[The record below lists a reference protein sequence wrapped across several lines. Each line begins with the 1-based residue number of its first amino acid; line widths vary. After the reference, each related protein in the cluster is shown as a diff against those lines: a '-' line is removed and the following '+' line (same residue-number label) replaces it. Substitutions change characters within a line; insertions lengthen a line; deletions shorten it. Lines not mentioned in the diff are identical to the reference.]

1 MVGITGK
8 INEGLDK
15 LATKRWQ
22 KRQMAEKLKAV
33 RTDKGLT
40 QKELAHRVG
49 VSESAIR
56 NYELM
61 AALPK
66 EKHLIAIAKALDIR
80 PEALKLYDIG
90 YQTLAINALF
100 QLGDVYGLEPHSCT
114 DYAFLSPTSD
124 FMKEMLEKWTYH
136 YDGCLDGKI
145 SREEYDLWLDTFN
158 GDFNPADFPKRY
170 REAEGS
176 YELIE
181 PWEPWCLAQKLKRLR
196 KQQGLTQAELAK
208 LIGVTEPAIRS
219 YEQAKRLPKESVIE
233 ALAAALEVTKE
244 SLTFFDFG
252 SPNQAAHA
260 LFQISRTFGL
270 RPDAVDG
277 GAMLRTCKPG
287 LERAIDKWADA
298 FGQYEESEDQ
308 NRYFLWQ
315 DTYDDDR
322 SRGDYQSRYRYVV
335 TNGQITGDMESD
347 YDLSNSDYPLVFR
360 K

>member
-1 MVGITGK
+1 MVDITGK

-22 KRQMAEKLKAV
+22 KLQMAEKLRAV

-124 FMKEMLEKWTYH
+124 FMREMLEKWTYH
-136 YDGCLDGKI
+136 YEGCLDGKI
-145 SREEYDLWLDTFN
+145 SREEYDLWLDAFN
-158 GDFNPADFPKRY
+158 EDFNPADFPRRY
-170 REAEGS
+170 RETEDG
-176 YELIE
+176 YEPIE

-196 KQQGLTQAELAK
+196 KDQGLTQAELAN

-260 LFQISRTFGL
+260 LFQISKTFGL
-270 RPDAVDG
+270 RPDAIDNK
-277 GAMLRTCKPG
+277 AILRTRQPG
-287 LERAIDKWADA
+287 LERAIDNWADA
-298 FGQYEESEDQ
+298 FETFEESRNLDQ
-308 NRYFLWQ
+308 YLSWQ
-315 DTYDDDR
+315 DTYDDDYV
-322 SRGDYQSRYRYVV
+322 RGGHESRYRFAFVGGRKA
-335 TNGQITGDMESD
+335 TEMESD
-347 YDLSNSDYPLVFR
+347 YDLYDLNTGL
-360 K
+360 

>member
-22 KRQMAEKLKAV
+22 KHQMAEKLKAV

-66 EKHLIAIAKALDIR
+66 EKHLTAIAKALDIR

-145 SREEYDLWLDTFN
+145 SREEYDLWLDAFN

-170 REAEGS
+170 RKTEGG

-181 PWEPWCLAQKLKRLR
+181 PWEPCCLAQKLKRLR
-196 KQQGLTQAELAK
+196 KHQGLTQAELAN

-260 LFQISRTFGL
+260 LFQISKTFGL
-270 RPDAVDG
+270 RPDVVDDESI
-277 GAMLRTCKPG
+277 LRTRQPG

-298 FGQYEESEDQ
+298 FDIYKENDDLDQ
-308 NRYFLWQ
+308 CFSWQ
-315 DTYDDDR
+315 DSYDDDYAR
-322 SRGDYQSRYRYVV
+322 RNYESRYRYVFIDGRKV
-335 TNGQITGDMESD
+335 NEMESD
-347 YDLSNSDYPLVFR
+347 YDIYDPNAR
-360 K
+360 NT

>member
-1 MVGITGK
+1 MADITGK

-22 KRQMAEKLKAV
+22 KLQMAEKLRAV

-40 QKELAHRVG
+40 QKDLAHRVG

-66 EKHLIAIAKALDIR
+66 EKHLTAIAKALDIR

-114 DYAFLSPTSD
+114 DYAFLSPRSD

-136 YDGCLDGKI
+136 YDGCLNGKI
-145 SREEYDLWLDTFN
+145 SREEYDLWLDAFN

-170 REAEGS
+170 RETESG

-181 PWEPWCLAQKLKRLR
+181 PWEPWCLAQKLKRLGKR
-196 KQQGLTQAELAK
+196 QGLTQAELANQ
-208 LIGVTEPAIRS
+208 IGVTEPAIRS
-219 YEQAKRLPKESVIE
+219 YEQAKRLPKEKVIE
-233 ALAAALEVTKE
+233 ALVTALDVAKE

-252 SPNQAAHA
+252 SPNQAAQA
-260 LFQISRTFGL
+260 LFQISKTFGL
-270 RPDAVDG
+270 RPDVIDEA
-277 GAMLRTCKPG
+277 AILRTHQPG
-287 LERAIDKWADA
+287 LERAIDNWADA
-298 FGQYEESEDQ
+298 FKQYEKDKNEEQ
-308 NRYFLWQ
+308 YFHWQ
-315 DTYDDDR
+315 DTYNDDR
-322 SRGDYQSRYRYVV
+322 NRGDHKTRYRYVV
-335 TNGQITGDMESD
+335 VNGRITGEMESD
-347 YDLSNSDYPLVFR
+347 YDPYISNMA
-360 K
+360 KK